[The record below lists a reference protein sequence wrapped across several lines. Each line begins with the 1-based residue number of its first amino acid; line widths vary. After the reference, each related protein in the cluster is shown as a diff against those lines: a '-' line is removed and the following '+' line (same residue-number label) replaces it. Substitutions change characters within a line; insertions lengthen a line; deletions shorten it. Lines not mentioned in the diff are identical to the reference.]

1 LQRTDEQHCSQ
12 NTQKIFKYRE
22 LVQARFIRMRVNWSA
37 QDFADEQ
44 FTDQLQIKKKQE
56 INLRQVLVRALAIA
70 GLFALVGAQP
80 AFADCRSENVSCVKG
95 ANSPFDSVACGS
107 LYRTCAA
114 HKALAAQH
122 QVKQLHNTSRP
133 ATLPSAGTH
142 SGRR

>member
-1 LQRTDEQHCSQ
+1 
-12 NTQKIFKYRE
+12 
-22 LVQARFIRMRVNWSA
+22 MRVNWSA

-56 INLRQVLVRALAIA
+56 INLRQVLVGALAIA

-122 QVKQLHNTSRP
+122 RVKQLHNTSRP
-133 ATLPSAGTH
+133 AALPSAGTH

>member
-1 LQRTDEQHCSQ
+1 
-12 NTQKIFKYRE
+12 
-22 LVQARFIRMRVNWSA
+22 MRINSSA

-44 FTDQLQIKKKQE
+44 YPDQLQIKQE
-56 INLRQVLVRALAIA
+56 INLRQVLVGAVAIA
-70 GLFALVGAQP
+70 GLFALTGAQP

-122 QVKQLHNTSRP
+122 QVKQLHNSSRP
-133 ATLPSAGTH
+133 ATPPSTGTH

>member
-1 LQRTDEQHCSQ
+1 LH
-12 NTQKIFKYRE
+12 
-22 LVQARFIRMRVNWSA
+22 
-37 QDFADEQ
+37 
-44 FTDQLQIKKKQE
+44 
-56 INLRQVLVRALAIA
+56 QVLVGALAIA
-70 GLFALVGAQP
+70 SFFALVGAQP

-122 QVKQLHNTSRP
+122 QVKQLHNSGRP
-133 ATLPSAGTH
+133 ATQPSAGTH

>member
-1 LQRTDEQHCSQ
+1 
-12 NTQKIFKYRE
+12 
-22 LVQARFIRMRVNWSA
+22 M
-37 QDFADEQ
+37 
-44 FTDQLQIKKKQE
+44 
-56 INLRQVLVRALAIA
+56 RQVLVGALVIA

-80 AFADCRSENVSCVKG
+80 AFADSPSEKVSSVKW
-95 ANSPFDSVACGS
+95 ANTPIDYLACGS